1 MGNNLDKSIRQESL
15 DLLRFPLAVIIV
27 IVHVFGSFD
36 TENLPISTGVNCFI
50 DAFLRGQ
57 SVPIYYFISGYVF
70 FLGINNYTLDRY
82 KSKLQNRVKTLLIP
96 FIIWNILLVIINLLK
111 RLPIL
116 ATIFPNIHSVEI
128 DLSISSILNTFWD
141 ASKGVFQYPNLGTIE
156 SSIFPIN
163 SPLWFI
169 RELMIV
175 VMLTP
180 IIFRAIKYI
189 GNYFIAIVGI
199 LWIVLPYFVCYY
211 CDQFLTALFFFSF
224 GSIMSIRAKDM
235 VIEFQRLFKP
245 TIIIYPL
252 LCILYMTIV
261 DVAPDTAIL
270 IKKLKS
276 IVGLLLA
283 YNVSIWMLQTKEY
296 RVNKFLSSSSF
307 FIYIAHYLVYA
318 DVLKI
323 LMLCF
328 SPESDLANLSV
339 YMLTVVVTIALLL
352 LVFAALK
359 RFSPYVLGL
368 ITGRR

>member
-1 MGNNLDKSIRQESL
+1 
-15 DLLRFPLAVIIV
+15 
-27 IVHVFGSFD
+27 
-36 TENLPISTGVNCFI
+36 
-50 DAFLRGQ
+50 
-57 SVPIYYFISGYVF
+57 
-70 FLGINNYTLDRY
+70 
-82 KSKLQNRVKTLLIP
+82 
-96 FIIWNILLVIINLLK
+96 
-111 RLPIL
+111 
-116 ATIFPNIHSVEI
+116 
-128 DLSISSILNTFWD
+128 
-141 ASKGVFQYPNLGTIE
+141 
-156 SSIFPIN
+156 
-163 SPLWFI
+163 
-169 RELMIV
+169 
-175 VMLTP
+175 
-180 IIFRAIKYI
+180 
-189 GNYFIAIVGI
+189 
-199 LWIVLPYFVCYY
+199 
-211 CDQFLTALFFFSF
+211 
-224 GSIMSIRAKDM
+224 
-235 VIEFQRLFKP
+235 
-245 TIIIYPL
+245 
-252 LCILYMTIV
+252 MTIV

-339 YMLTVVVTIALLL
+339 YMITVVVTIALLL